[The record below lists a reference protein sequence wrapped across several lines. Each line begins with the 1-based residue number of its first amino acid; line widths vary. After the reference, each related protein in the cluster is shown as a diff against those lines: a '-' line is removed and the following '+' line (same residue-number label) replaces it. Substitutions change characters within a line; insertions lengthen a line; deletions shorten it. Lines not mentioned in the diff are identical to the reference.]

1 MASTAGSLQSS
12 SSFSA
17 DTMQF
22 LISPRNIKRFDHR
35 DEKCGDPAAS
45 REQNNLGLVDYDSL
59 PEFLKHNEFIVNYY
73 RSEWPLRETL
83 LSLFSIHNETLNVWT
98 HLIGFFIFLVLAG
111 YAASIF
117 PVGGA
122 ATGINDNPMMEQ
134 IRSGNSSIIS
144 IPFHDMF
151 FVPTYQTPIP
161 NTPLTSR
168 LSRWPFYIYLAGAMF
183 CLLMSSACHLL
194 SCHSARTSYVMLRLD
209 FAGISGLIVSSF
221 YPLVYYT
228 FACHPFFRNVY
239 LCSIT
244 VFGLATIVI
253 SLVPVFDSPQ
263 FRPVR
268 AVLFACMAAS
278 GIVPIAH
285 KMLAF
290 GHRPEAVLTTGYE
303 AVMAMFY
310 GLGVVVYALRVPER
324 WLPGKFDLA
333 GHSHQLFHVLVV
345 AGAYTHYLA
354 SVVYLGWR
362 EAEGC

>member
-1 MASTAGSLQSS
+1 MASTATSS

-17 DTMQF
+17 DAMQF
-22 LISPRNIKRFDHR
+22 LISPRNIKRFDYSA
-35 DEKCGDPAAS
+35 DEKNREES
-45 REQNNLGLVDYDSL
+45 RSTKQGNLELVDYDSL
-59 PEFLKHNEFIVNYY
+59 PEFLKHNEFILNHY

-83 LSLFSIHNETLNVWT
+83 LSVFSIHNETLNVWT
-98 HLIGFFIFLVLAG
+98 HLIGFFVFVFLAG

-117 PVGGA
+117 PVSA
-122 ATGINDNPMMEQ
+122 GINNNPMMDQ
-134 IRSGNSSIIS
+134 LRLGNSSIIS

-151 FVPTYQTPIP
+151 FIPNYQTPIP
-161 NTPLTSR
+161 NTPQALH
-168 LSRWPFYIYLAGAMF
+168 LSRIPFYLYLAGAMF

-194 SCHSARTSYVMLRLD
+194 SCHSARTSYIMLRLD

-221 YPLVYYT
+221 YPVVYYT
-228 FACHPFFRNVY
+228 FACHPFFRSVY

-244 VFGLATIVI
+244 VFGVAAVVV

-278 GIVPIAH
+278 GVIPIAH

-303 AVMAMFY
+303 AVMAVFY

-362 EAEGC
+362 EAEGCC